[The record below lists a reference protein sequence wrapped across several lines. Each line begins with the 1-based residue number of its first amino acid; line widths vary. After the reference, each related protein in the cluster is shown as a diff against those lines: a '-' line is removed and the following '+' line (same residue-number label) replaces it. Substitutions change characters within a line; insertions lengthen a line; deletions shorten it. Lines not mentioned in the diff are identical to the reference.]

1 MLLQYATAEI
11 GAILVTVNPA
21 FRTRELGYVLAQS
34 GARMLVAASD
44 LKGVATGP
52 MIAAVRADCPALEL
66 VTTIGDESWRALY
79 DRTVDDRPLRERR
92 AQLSPDDP
100 INIQYTS
107 GTTGHP
113 KGATLSHRNIL
124 NNAYFVGL
132 RCGYTERE
140 RVCVPVPL
148 FHTFGMVL
156 GNLATTAHGGCVVYP
171 AEFFDAG
178 ATLAAVDLERCTSL
192 LGVPAMFLAELGRP
206 DFEGFDLSSPA
217 DRHDGRL
224 SLPGRGDE
232 AGHQPDGHR
241 RGDDRVRDDGDL
253 AGLDP
258 DTRRRLLAPAGHH
271 RGTGTP
277 PCRGQDRR
285 PSHRRHRPARDGR
298 RAVHA
303 RVLRDARLLARAGQD
318 GRGSRRCAVDAYR

>member
-1 MLLQYATAEI
+1 MQLGIDKGDRIAVWAGNLPEWMLLQYATAEI

-34 GARMLVAASD
+34 GARMLVAASE

-171 AEFFDAG
+171 RRVLRRRRHPGGHRPG
-178 ATLAAVDLERCTSL
+178 AVH
-192 LGVPAMFLAELGRP
+192 VPARRTRDVPRGAGPSRP
-206 DFEGFDLSSPA
+206 RGLRPVVPA

-232 AGHQPDGHR
+232 AGHEPDGHR
-241 RGDDRVRDDGDL
+241 RCDDRVRDDGDL

-258 DTRRRLLAPAGHH
+258 DAHRRLLAPARDHG
-271 RGTGTP
+271 GTGSP
-277 PCRGQDRR
+277 PSRGQDRG
-285 PSHRRHRPARDGR
+285 PSHRRHRPARD
-298 RAVHA
+298 AKA
-303 RVLRDARLLARAGQD
+303 SCARA
-318 GRGSRRCAVDAYR
+318 ATP